1 MKFKLK
7 DKEVDTNWHE
17 TFVFYRKTQDNWR
30 VFFEN
35 VWVKFDLTSGRKIYR
50 VEK

>member
-7 DKEVDTNWHE
+7 DKEVDTNWTE
-17 TFVFYRKTQDNWR
+17 VFVFYRRTQDNYR
-30 VFFEN
+30 VFFEKI
-35 VWVKFDLTSGRKIYR
+35 WTKYDLTNGRQIYR